1 VAASTVNSAPKGW
14 KTTVTATVR
23 DLATS
28 SGVPNAIVKGTFSA
42 GGSASCV
49 TGGDG
54 SCAMSMGVFSQN
66 TSLVTFTVNG
76 VSGDFMVYDASQNSA
91 SQITITKP

>member
-1 VAASTVNSAPKGW
+1 V
-14 KTTVTATVR
+14 
-23 DLATS
+23 
-28 SGVPNAIVKGTFSA
+28 VKGTFSP

-49 TGGDG
+49 TAANG

-66 TSLVTFTVNG
+66 TALVTFTVNG

-91 SQITITKP
+91 SQISISKP